1 MIETVVESIRVSLVS
16 PHRVV
21 ILKETEGV
29 RHLPIWIGP
38 YEAEAIAMELQG
50 QSAPRPLTH
59 DLLKSI
65 IGEMGARVSRILV
78 TDLNRDVFYARIV
91 LDLNGRVLEVDSRP
105 SDAIALAVRVKA
117 PILVED
123 EVMARAGVVFG
134 EEDESVELT
143 TKENPERETR
153 PPDERLSVFRD
164 FVNSLDLDDL
174 DKPKDETGRS

>member
-16 PHRVV
+16 QHRVV
-21 ILKETEGV
+21 ILKETDGS

-50 QSAPRPLTH
+50 MGSPRPLTH
-59 DLLKSI
+59 DLLKSVI
-65 IGEMGARVSRILV
+65 QEMGGRVTRILV

-91 LDLNGRVLEVDSRP
+91 LDLNGRALEIDSRP

-123 EVMARAGVVFG
+123 DVMARAGVIFG
-134 EEDESVELT
+134 EEGEQ
-143 TKENPERETR
+143 PEPAGERTEAT
-153 PPDERLSVFRD
+153 DERLAVFRD

-174 DKPKDETGRS
+174 DKPKEGK

>member
-16 PHRVV
+16 QHRVV
-21 ILKETEGV
+21 ILKETDGP

-38 YEAEAIAMELQG
+38 FEAEAIAMELQG
-50 QSAPRPLTH
+50 MGSPRPLTH

-65 IGEMGARVSRILV
+65 ITEMGGQVSRILV

-91 LDLNGRVLEVDSRP
+91 LDVNGRALEIDSRP

-123 EVMARAGVVFG
+123 DVMSRAGVVFSEEG
-134 EEDESVELT
+134 EPEAASETTEVNDE
-143 TKENPERETR
+143 K
-153 PPDERLSVFRD
+153 LSIFRD

-174 DKPKDETGRS
+174 DKPK